1 MSEEELEASVAKVA
15 SLPTL
20 AGSEADVDGGLID
33 MSKTKSRQII
43 YLLRCGIMIRL
54 LNSFE

>member
-20 AGSEADVDGGLID
+20 AGSEADADGELLVD
-33 MSKTKSRQII
+33 MSKSKRE
-43 YLLRCGIMIRL
+43 
-54 LNSFE
+54 LNSDLQILICCVVENNV